1 MEIEVTHK
9 EGHPPVTLFRIE
21 GSITVDNYERL
32 QQAAEDAVRDG
43 TSNILLDLSNVGM
56 LSSAGLRA
64 IHYLFN
70 LLRSDWPSESSASVQ
85 QGMRDGTFKSPHLKI
100 LNPTEQV
107 LSALRMAGFDMFL
120 AIYSDPQEALASFSH
135 T

>member
-1 MEIEVTHK
+1 MEIEVTHR
-9 EGHPPVTLFRIE
+9 EGRIPVALFRVE

-43 TSNILLDLSNVGM
+43 TSNILLDLSDVSM

-70 LLRSDWPSESSASVQ
+70 LLRSEWPSESSDSVQ
-85 QGMRDGTFKSPHLKI
+85 RGMKDGTFKSPHLKI
-100 LNPTEQV
+100 LNPTEHV
-107 LSALRMAGFDMFL
+107 LSTLKMAGFDMFL
-120 AIYSDPQEALASFSH
+120 EIYSDPQEALASF
-135 T
+135 